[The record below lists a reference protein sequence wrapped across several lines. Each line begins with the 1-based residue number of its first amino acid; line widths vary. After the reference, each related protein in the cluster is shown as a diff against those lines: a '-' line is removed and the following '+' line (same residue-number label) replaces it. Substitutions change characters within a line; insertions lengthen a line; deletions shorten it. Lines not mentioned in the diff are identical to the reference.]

1 MELKR
6 IVITGTGVISPVG
19 KTTQD
24 FWNALLEGKSGL
36 GPVTLF
42 DTTDHRCT
50 IAAEVKDFDP
60 AEYMEPAEARKN
72 DRFCQFALAASAEA
86 VKDAGLAESGIPA
99 ERIGV
104 LIGSGIG
111 GLQTLEAEVEKLVT
125 RGPRRVSPML
135 IPKMI
140 GDMSSGIVSIQH
152 GFKGPNFTAISACSS
167 ATHSIGEAFWILQRG
182 DADVMVCGG
191 AEAAI
196 TATGMAGF
204 ASMRAMSTRNDDPTT
219 ASRPFDK
226 DRDGFVMAE
235 GAGILILE
243 TLESAEARGANI
255 LAEFI
260 GYGAT
265 ADANHITSPAD
276 DGSGAAGAI
285 KMAMKHAKIKP
296 EDIGYINA
304 HGTSTPMN
312 DKFETRAIKSVFGD
326 HAYKVPVSSTKSMT
340 GHGLGTAGAWE
351 TIVCALAVKNN
362 IVPPTMNYTTP
373 DPECDLDYVP
383 NKAREVE
390 VDVALN
396 INLGFGG
403 HNATGLVRKFK

>member
-19 KTTQD
+19 NTTAD
-24 FWNALLEGKSGL
+24 FWQNLLAGKSGL
-36 GPVTLF
+36 GQITGF
-42 DTTDHRCT
+42 DTEGHRCT
-50 IAAEVKDFDP
+50 IAGEVKDFDP
-60 AEYMEPAEARKN
+60 AQYMEPAAAKKI
-72 DRFCQFALAASAEA
+72 DRFCQFAIAASNEA
-86 VKDAGLAESGIPA
+86 VEEAGLKDSSVPA

-111 GLQTLEAEVEKLVT
+111 GLATLEEEVEKLVT
-125 RGPRRVSPML
+125 KGPRRVSPML

-140 GDMSSGIVSIQH
+140 GDMSSGIVSIHH
-152 GFKGPNFTAISACSS
+152 GFKGPNFTAVSACASS
-167 ATHSIGEAFWILQRG
+167 THSIGEAFWILQRG
-182 DADVMVCGG
+182 DADVMITGG

-196 TATGMAGF
+196 TPVGMAGF
-204 ASMRAMSTRNDDPTT
+204 ASMRAMSTRNDDPQG

-226 DRDGFVMAE
+226 DRDGFVMGE
-235 GAGILILE
+235 GAGVIVME
-243 TLESAEARGANI
+243 TLESAQARGANI
-255 LAEFI
+255 IAEFI

-265 ADANHITSPAD
+265 ADANHITSPAE
-276 DGSGAAGAI
+276 DGSGAAAAI
-285 KMAMKHAKIKP
+285 TMAMKHAKV
-296 EDIGYINA
+296 EAGDVSYINA

-326 HAYKVPVSSTKSMT
+326 HAPNIPISSTKSMT

-351 TIVCALAVKNN
+351 TIVCALAVQKDQ
-362 IVPPTMNYTTP
+362 IPPTINYTTP

-383 NKAREVE
+383 NKARECK

-403 HNATGLVRKFK
+403 HNATGLLRKFK